1 MSVVTD
7 VVTRILDAQLHLL
20 HHTPPFL
27 ITLLGCLVGEAR
39 GTKIFRS
46 PRVNPVDREPD
57 ALNRAAPMRVQ
68 ERTNQTVSPSSVY
81 DAVGQFHRRMA
92 APVVVC
98 SSVLDQYSLR
108 GCSTLPSPRHDSWN
122 VDHKMKF
129 RSKKGQ
135 LPFVELNG
143 EEIADSAI
151 ILKEL
156 GQRYEKDLD
165 AGLTNDQ
172 KNMAHAMISM
182 IENHLIWVVTWWR
195 SKYPENVLKG
205 YKVNLQHALGTK
217 IPNGILNFFFKFTFG
232 RKVSAYLRAVISI
245 ILLKG
250 AKKVKAQ
257 GIGVHKPEEI
267 MEFGQNDLKVLSDML
282 ADKPFFF
289 GDEPTTL
296 DVVAFASLAQIYFIE
311 KEVQYTLRDYMQENC
326 ANLVGHVNR
335 MKERCFPD
343 WEDIC
348 KTLDL
353 NSHLPKP
360 PPEEKE
366 TKGKEEEKKQEKE
379 GDKDI
384 DKEIEKDIEK
394 EKSEKD
400 EKDEKG
406 VEENKQKEEK
416 EATK

>member
-1 MSVVTD
+1 MASEENNVPVESKEQEQTQND
-7 VVTRILDAQLHLL
+7 SNKQPQEEKPSEEATAETTE
-20 HHTPPFL
+20 TPATQSAVQPPKPTVHKQNFEKDIIYL
-27 ITLLGCLVGEAR
+27 YQFSRT
-39 GTKIFRS
+39 
-46 PRVNPVDREPD
+46 PV
-57 ALNRAAPMRVQ
+57 
-68 ERTNQTVSPSSVY
+68 
-81 DAVGQFHRRMA
+81 
-92 APVVVC
+92 
-98 SSVLDQYSLR
+98 
-108 GCSTLPSPRHDSWN
+108 LPSLSPFCLKVETWLRLAALKYEN

-232 RKVSAYLRAVISI
+232 RK
-245 ILLKG
+245 G

-289 GDEPTTL
+289 GDEPTTLDVVAFASLAQIYFIEKEVQYTLRDYMQENCANLL